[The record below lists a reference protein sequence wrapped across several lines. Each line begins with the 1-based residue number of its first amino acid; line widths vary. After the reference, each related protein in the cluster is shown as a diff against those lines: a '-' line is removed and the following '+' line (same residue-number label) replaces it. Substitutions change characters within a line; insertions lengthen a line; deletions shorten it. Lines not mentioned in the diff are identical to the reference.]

1 MEQEFEQD
9 FDAALAF
16 RQTLSPETD
25 RGCALMAAAYLDSRL
40 GEWLALYFVDDPKV
54 ANKSLSQDGPLSTF
68 SSTIELAY
76 LLGLLSPRES
86 QALNLIRKIR
96 NEFAH
101 IPEPTSFGHQKIAS
115 WCKSL
120 ETLGFY
126 KRGNHRAM
134 FTGAVMMVLAAINF
148 RRRHTVHCRAK
159 QDINVQKTV
168 GQQPLDFLKA
178 IVEFAASPPGEK
190 DVAIANIHTA
200 VSALISGPTEGR
212 EEVSRKIV
220 GALME
225 RLKNMDDSGD
235 QST

>member
-1 MEQEFEQD
+1 MERQFEQD

-16 RQTLSPETD
+16 RLTLSPETD

-54 ANKSLSQDGPLSTF
+54 ANKLLSQEGPLSTF
-68 SSTIELAY
+68 SSRIELAY

-120 ETLGFY
+120 EALGFY

-148 RRRHTVHCRAK
+148 RRRHTVHC
-159 QDINVQKTV
+159 
-168 GQQPLDFLKA
+168 KA
-178 IVEFAASPPGEK
+178 RHK
-190 DVAIANIHTA
+190 
-200 VSALISGPTEGR
+200 R
-212 EEVSRKIV
+212 
-220 GALME
+220 
-225 RLKNMDDSGD
+225 
-235 QST
+235 